1 MRRWWTSVIVAC
13 MVVVTPGCAQLLL
26 GGLVAGQALAPISD
40 EQEVAIGR
48 SAAQEV
54 LGDPGT
60 PSYPNATLASYVQVV
75 GMRVAQ
81 RSQRPTLPYE
91 FHVIA
96 SSELNAFALPG
107 GQIFVTTGA
116 LKAMKSETEL
126 AGVLAHEVT
135 HVALRHGIDQLRRAM
150 LAQGIAIAALG
161 STPALAQ
168 QAGKIA
174 LDLVLKGYSRTAED
188 EADRYGVLYSSAAG
202 YDPQGLSSFL
212 NTLAVT
218 LGDTPKAFEPLSDH
232 PIISERVKRISQ
244 IIAEQH
250 LTGTEVGAEVF
261 VSRTQPLR

>member
-1 MRRWWTSVIVAC
+1 MRRWWTSLALAGMVA
-13 MVVVTPGCAQLLL
+13 VTPGCAQILL
-26 GGLVAGQALAPISD
+26 GGLVAGQALTPITD
-40 EQEVAIGR
+40 EQEIAIGQ

-54 LGDPGT
+54 LADPKT
-60 PSYPNATLASYVQVV
+60 PAYTNTQVTSYVQSV
-75 GMRVAQ
+75 GSTVAQ
-81 RSQRPTLPYE
+81 RSDRPGLPYR

-107 GQIFVTTGA
+107 GQIFVTTAA
-116 LKAMKSETEL
+116 LKAMQNEAEL

-135 HVALRHGIDQLRRAM
+135 HVAHRHGIDQLRRAM

-188 EADRYGVLYSSAAG
+188 DADRYGAIFSNAAS
-202 YDPQGLSSFL
+202 YNPSGLPSFL
-212 NTLAVT
+212 NTLATT

-232 PIISERVKRISQ
+232 PIISERVKRIEQ
-244 IIAEQH
+244 VIAEQR
-250 LTGTEVGAEVF
+250 LSAAQVNAETF
-261 VSRTQPLR
+261 LSQTQPVR

>member
-1 MRRWWTSVIVAC
+1 MRRWWTSLALAGLLA
-13 MVVVTPGCAQLLL
+13 VTPGCAQVLM

-54 LGDPGT
+54 LADPKT
-60 PSYPNATLASYVQVV
+60 PAFNNSQVASYVQGV
-75 GMRVAQ
+75 GMKVAQ
-81 RSQRPTLPYE
+81 RSERAGLPYE

-107 GQIFVTTGA
+107 GQVFVTTAA
-116 LKAMKSETEL
+116 LKAMKNEAEL

-135 HVALRHGIDQLRRAM
+135 HVAHKHGIDQLRRAM

-161 STPALAQ
+161 STPAIAQ

-174 LDLVLKGYSRTAED
+174 LDLVLKGYSRTAEAD
-188 EADRYGVLYSSAAG
+188 ADRYGAIFSSGAG
-202 YDPQGLSSFL
+202 YDPNGLSTFL
-212 NTLAVT
+212 NTLAQT

-232 PIISERVKRISQ
+232 PIISDRIKHITAVIS
-244 IIAEQH
+244 EQH
-250 LTGTEVGAEVF
+250 LTGSTTASETF
-261 VSRTQPLR
+261 VSQTQPVR

>member
-1 MRRWWTSVIVAC
+1 MRRWWTSLALAGLLAL
-13 MVVVTPGCAQLLL
+13 TPGCAQVLL

-40 EQEVAIGR
+40 EQEIAIGR

-54 LGDPGT
+54 LADPKT
-60 PSYPNATLASYVQVV
+60 PAFANTQVASYVQGV
-75 GMRVAQ
+75 GMKVAQ
-81 RSQRPTLPYE
+81 RSERPGLPYQ

-107 GQIFVTTGA
+107 GQIFITTAA
-116 LKAMKSETEL
+116 LKAMKNEAEL

-135 HVALRHGIDQLRRAM
+135 HVAHRHGIEQLRRAM

-174 LDLVLKGYSRTAED
+174 LELVLKGYSRTAED
-188 EADRYGVLYSSAAG
+188 DADRYGAIFSSGAS
-202 YDPQGLSSFL
+202 YDPNGLSTFL
-212 NTLAVT
+212 DTLAQT

-232 PIISERVKRISQ
+232 PIISERIKRISQ
-244 IIAEQH
+244 IIAEQR
-250 LTGTEVGAEVF
+250 LTGAQLNTETYL
-261 VSRTQPLR
+261 SQTQPVR